1 MSGNQNYINHV
12 ALVLDASSSMS
23 HLSGK
28 VVEVAD
34 QQIAYLAR
42 RSKELDQET
51 RVTVYVFA
59 DKVECVIYDKDV
71 LRMPSLKQL
80 YRVGGMT
87 ALLAATLKS
96 QRELTQTAQL
106 YGDHSFLTFVLT
118 DGQENASHR
127 CPDAPTKNPRE
138 LVQAVAKLMQTQEDN
153 WTLAV
158 LVPDQMG
165 KREAMQC
172 GFPKDNIAIWD
183 ATSTQGLEEAGQVIQ
198 QATENFMM
206 GRAQGIRGSRA
217 VFSTGAEAVNKD
229 TIKAAGLT
237 PVNPS
242 EYQLIPVAREAAIRE
257 WVRVQHRQ
265 DSDSGDHVRR
275 SVRSGAARVSPSS
288 AATGMDSQ
296 SFQPGDAITDPL
308 GQQNVGGRAPRR
320 RATRSPPPPGRRRHA
335 RVGLAARRPSPPR
348 PPRGSVPSSG
358 RRGRR

>member
-23 HLSGK
+23 HLSRK

-34 QQIAYLAR
+34 QQISYLAR

-96 QRELTQTAQL
+96 QRELAQTAQL

-127 CPDAPTKNPRE
+127 CVDVSARDPRE
-138 LVQAVAKLMQTQEDN
+138 LVQAVSKMIATQEDN

-229 TIKAAGLT
+229 TIEAAGLT
-237 PVNPS
+237 PVDPS
-242 EYQLIPVAREAAIRE
+242 EYQLIPVARDAVIRD
-257 WVRVQHRQ
+257 WVIECGHTYRTGCAFYQLSKSEKIQARKQIAVLEKKTDRVYTGPQARALLGLP
-265 DSDSGDHVRR
+265 DTEVRIKPDHNDDFTIFVQST
-275 SVRSGAARVSPSS
+275 SVNRKLVPH
-288 AATGMDSQ
+288 
-296 SFQPGDAITDPL
+296 
-308 GQQNVGGRAPRR
+308 
-320 RATRSPPPPGRRRHA
+320 TR
-335 RVGLAARRPSPPR
+335 LLLMI
-348 PPRGSVPSSG
+348 
-358 RRGRR
+358 

>member
-1 MSGNQNYINHV
+1 MSGTQNYINHV

-28 VVEVAD
+28 VVDVAD

-59 DKVECVIYDKDV
+59 DTVECVIYDKDV

-96 QRELTQTAQL
+96 QRELAQTAQL

-118 DGQENASHR
+118 DGQENASHS
-127 CPDAPTKNPRE
+127 CPDAPARDPRE
-138 LVQAVAKLMQTQEDN
+138 LVRSVSELIATQEDN

-165 KREAMQC
+165 RREAMQC

-183 ATSTQGLEEAGQVIQ
+183 ATSTRGLEEAGQVIQ
-198 QATENFMM
+198 QATENFMV
-206 GRAQGIRGSRA
+206 GRARGIRGSRA

-229 TIKAAGLT
+229 TIEAAGLT
-237 PVNPS
+237 PVDPS
-242 EYQLIPVAREAAIRE
+242 EYQLIPVAREAAIRDWVVE
-257 WVRVQHRQ
+257 CGHTYRTGCAFYQLSKSEKIQARKRIAVLEKKTDRVYTGPEARSLLGLPDTEVRVKP
-265 DSDSGDHVRR
+265 DHNDDFTIFVQST
-275 SVRSGAARVSPSS
+275 SVNRKLVPH
-288 AATGMDSQ
+288 
-296 SFQPGDAITDPL
+296 
-308 GQQNVGGRAPRR
+308 
-320 RATRSPPPPGRRRHA
+320 TR
-335 RVGLAARRPSPPR
+335 LLLMI
-348 PPRGSVPSSG
+348 
-358 RRGRR
+358 

>member
-23 HLSGK
+23 RLSRK

-42 RSKELDQET
+42 RSQELDQET

-59 DKVECVIYDKDV
+59 NTVECVIYDKDV

-80 YRVGGMT
+80 YQVSGMT
-87 ALLAATLKS
+87 ALLAAALKS
-96 QRELTQTAQL
+96 QRELAQTAQL

-127 CPDAPTKNPRE
+127 CPDAPARDPRE
-138 LVQAVAKLMQTQEDN
+138 LVQAVSEMIATQDDN

-158 LVPDQMG
+158 LVPDQIG
-165 KREAMQC
+165 KREAMQY

-198 QATENFMM
+198 QATEKFMI
-206 GRAQGIRGSRA
+206 GRTQGIRGTRA
-217 VFSTGAEAVNKD
+217 VFSTGAEAVNKE

-237 PVNPS
+237 PVKPS
-242 EYQLIPVAREAAIRE
+242 EYQLIPVTREAAIRE
-257 WVRVQHRQ
+257 WVTESGYTYRTGCAFYQLSKTEKVQAKKQIAVLEKKTDRVYT
-265 DSDSGDHVRR
+265 GPE
-275 SVRSGAARVSPSS
+275 AR
-288 AATGMDSQ
+288 AL
-296 SFQPGDAITDPL
+296 L
-308 GQQNVGGRAPRR
+308 GLPDME
-320 RATRSPPPPGRRRHA
+320 
-335 RVGLAARRPSPPR
+335 
-348 PPRGSVPSSG
+348 
-358 RRGRR
+358 

>member
-23 HLSGK
+23 HLSRK

-34 QQIAYLAR
+34 QQISYLAR

-96 QRELTQTAQL
+96 QRELAQTAQL

-127 CPDAPTKNPRE
+127 CLDAPARDPRE
-138 LVQAVAKLMQTQEDN
+138 LVQAVAKMIATQEDN

-237 PVNPS
+237 PVDAS
-242 EYQLIPVAREAAIRE
+242 KYQLIPVARDAAIRD
-257 WVRVQHRQ
+257 WVIECGHTYRTGCAFYQLSKSEKIQARKQIAVLEKKTDRVYTGPQARALLGLP
-265 DSDSGDHVRR
+265 DMEIRIKPDHNDDFTIFVQST
-275 SVRSGAARVSPSS
+275 SVNRKLVPH
-288 AATGMDSQ
+288 
-296 SFQPGDAITDPL
+296 
-308 GQQNVGGRAPRR
+308 
-320 RATRSPPPPGRRRHA
+320 TR
-335 RVGLAARRPSPPR
+335 LLLMI
-348 PPRGSVPSSG
+348 
-358 RRGRR
+358 

>member
-1 MSGNQNYINHV
+1 MSGKQNYINHV

-42 RSKELDQET
+42 RSQELDQET

-80 YRVGGMT
+80 YRAGGMT

-96 QRELTQTAQL
+96 QRELAQTAQL

-127 CPDAPTKNPRE
+127 CPDAPSRSARD
-138 LVQAVAKLMQTQEDN
+138 LVRAVATMIETQQDN

-172 GFPKDNIAIWD
+172 GFPKDNIAVWD
-183 ATSTQGLEEAGQVIQ
+183 ATSTQGLEEAGQVILK
-198 QATENFMM
+198 ATENFMV
-206 GRAQGIRGSRA
+206 GRTKGIRGTKA
-217 VFSTGAEAVNKD
+217 VFSTGAEVVNKE
-229 TIKAAGLT
+229 TIAAAGLT
-237 PVNPS
+237 PVDPS
-242 EYQLIPVAREAAIRE
+242 QYQLVSVARNAAIRE
-257 WVRVQHRQ
+257 WVIECGQNYRTGCAFYQLSKSERIQARKQIAVLEKRTDQVYTGPEARALLGLPDSEVRVKP
-265 DSDSGDHVRR
+265 DHNDDFTIFVQST
-275 SVRSGAARVSPSS
+275 SVNRKLVP
-288 AATGMDSQ
+288 
-296 SFQPGDAITDPL
+296 
-308 GQQNVGGRAPRR
+308 N
-320 RATRSPPPPGRRRHA
+320 TRLL
-335 RVGLAARRPSPPR
+335 VM
-348 PPRGSVPSSG
+348 V
-358 RRGRR
+358 

>member
-96 QRELTQTAQL
+96 QRELAQTAQL

-138 LVQAVAKLMQTQEDN
+138 LVQAVANLMQTQEDN

-217 VFSTGAEAVNKD
+217 VFSTGAEAVNKE

-257 WVRVQHRQ
+257 WVIECGHAYRTGGAFYQLSKSEKIQARKQIAVLEKKTDRVYTGPEARSLLGLP
-265 DSDSGDHVRR
+265 DTEVRVKPDHNNDFTIFVQST
-275 SVRSGAARVSPSS
+275 SVNRKLVPH
-288 AATGMDSQ
+288 
-296 SFQPGDAITDPL
+296 
-308 GQQNVGGRAPRR
+308 
-320 RATRSPPPPGRRRHA
+320 TR
-335 RVGLAARRPSPPR
+335 LLLMI
-348 PPRGSVPSSG
+348 
-358 RRGRR
+358 

>member
-1 MSGNQNYINHV
+1 MTGNQNYINHV

-23 HLSGK
+23 HLSRK
-28 VVEVAD
+28 AVEVAD

-42 RSKELDQET
+42 RSRELDQET

-87 ALLAATLKS
+87 ALLAAALKS
-96 QRELTQTAQL
+96 QRELAQTAQL

-127 CPDAPTKNPRE
+127 CPDAPTRDPRE
-138 LVQAVAKLMQTQEDN
+138 LVDAVATMIRTQEDN

-165 KREAMQC
+165 KREAMRC

-198 QATENFMM
+198 QATEKFMM

-217 VFSTGAEAVNKD
+217 VFSTGADAVNKD

-242 EYQLIPVAREAAIRE
+242 QYQLIPVARDAAIRDWVIE
-257 WVRVQHRQ
+257 CGHTYRTGGAFYQLSKSEKIQAQKQIAVLEKKTDRVYTGPEARALLGLPDVEVRVKP
-265 DSDSGDHVRR
+265 DHNDDFTIFVQST
-275 SVRSGAARVSPSS
+275 SVNRKLVP
-288 AATGMDSQ
+288 
-296 SFQPGDAITDPL
+296 
-308 GQQNVGGRAPRR
+308 N
-320 RATRSPPPPGRRRHA
+320 TR
-335 RVGLAARRPSPPR
+335 LLLML
-348 PPRGSVPSSG
+348 
-358 RRGRR
+358 

>member
-96 QRELTQTAQL
+96 QRELAQTAQL

-257 WVRVQHRQ
+257 WVIECGHTYRTGGAFYQLSKSEKIQARKQIAVLEKKTDRVYTGPEARSLLGLP
-265 DSDSGDHVRR
+265 DTEVRVKPDHNDDFTIFVQST
-275 SVRSGAARVSPSS
+275 SVNRKLVPH
-288 AATGMDSQ
+288 
-296 SFQPGDAITDPL
+296 
-308 GQQNVGGRAPRR
+308 
-320 RATRSPPPPGRRRHA
+320 TR
-335 RVGLAARRPSPPR
+335 LLLMI
-348 PPRGSVPSSG
+348 
-358 RRGRR
+358 

>member
-1 MSGNQNYINHV
+1 MTGTQNYINHV

-23 HLSGK
+23 HLSRK
-28 VVEVAD
+28 VVDVAD

-42 RSKELDQET
+42 RSGELDQET
-51 RVTVYVFA
+51 RVTVYIFA

-80 YRVGGMT
+80 YRTGGMT
-87 ALLAATLKS
+87 ALLAAALKS
-96 QRELTQTAQL
+96 QRELAQTAQL

-127 CPDAPTKNPRE
+127 CQDSPTKDPRQ
-138 LVQAVAKLMQTQEDN
+138 LVQAVAQMIETQQDN

-217 VFSTGAEAVNKD
+217 VFSTGAEAVNED
-229 TIKAAGLT
+229 TIKAAGLSPADPT
-237 PVNPS
+237 T
-242 EYQLIPVAREAAIRE
+242 YQLIPVARDAAIRE
-257 WVRVQHRQ
+257 WVIECGHTYRTGGAFYQLSKSEKIQAQKQIAVLEKKTDRVYTGPEARALLGLP
-265 DSDSGDHVRR
+265 DTEVRVKPDHNDHFTIFVQST
-275 SVRSGAARVSPSS
+275 SVNRKLVP
-288 AATGMDSQ
+288 
-296 SFQPGDAITDPL
+296 
-308 GQQNVGGRAPRR
+308 N
-320 RATRSPPPPGRRRHA
+320 TR
-335 RVGLAARRPSPPR
+335 LLLML
-348 PPRGSVPSSG
+348 
-358 RRGRR
+358 

>member
-96 QRELTQTAQL
+96 QRELAQTAQL

-257 WVRVQHRQ
+257 WVIECGHTYRTGGAFYQLSKSEKIQARKQIAVLEKKTDRVYTGPEARSLLGLP
-265 DSDSGDHVRR
+265 DMEVRVKPDHNDDFTIFVQST
-275 SVRSGAARVSPSS
+275 SVNRKLVPH
-288 AATGMDSQ
+288 
-296 SFQPGDAITDPL
+296 
-308 GQQNVGGRAPRR
+308 
-320 RATRSPPPPGRRRHA
+320 TR
-335 RVGLAARRPSPPR
+335 LLLMI
-348 PPRGSVPSSG
+348 
-358 RRGRR
+358 

>member
-96 QRELTQTAQL
+96 QRELAQTAQL

-127 CPDAPTKNPRE
+127 CPDAPAKNPRE

-257 WVRVQHRQ
+257 WVIECGHTYRTGGAFYQLSKSEKIQARKQIAVLEKKTDRVYTGPEARSLLGLP
-265 DSDSGDHVRR
+265 DTEVRVKPDHNDDFTIFVQST
-275 SVRSGAARVSPSS
+275 SVNRKLVPH
-288 AATGMDSQ
+288 
-296 SFQPGDAITDPL
+296 
-308 GQQNVGGRAPRR
+308 
-320 RATRSPPPPGRRRHA
+320 TR
-335 RVGLAARRPSPPR
+335 LLLMI
-348 PPRGSVPSSG
+348 
-358 RRGRR
+358 

>member
-23 HLSGK
+23 HLSRK
-28 VVEVAD
+28 VVDVAD

-42 RSKELDQET
+42 RSQELDQET

-59 DKVECVIYDKDV
+59 DTVECVIYDKDV

-96 QRELTQTAQL
+96 QRELAQTAQL

-118 DGQENASHR
+118 DGQENASHY
-127 CPDAPTKNPRE
+127 CGDAPARDPRE
-138 LVQAVAKLMQTQEDN
+138 LMRAVAKMIETQEDN

-165 KREAMQC
+165 KREATQC

-198 QATENFMM
+198 QATEKFMV
-206 GRAQGIRGSRA
+206 GRSQGIRGSRA
-217 VFSTGAEAVNKD
+217 VFSMGAEAVNKD
-229 TIKAAGLT
+229 TIEAAGLT
-237 PVNPS
+237 PVDPS

-257 WVRVQHRQ
+257 WVVESGHTYRTGCAFYQLSKSEKIQAKKQIAVLEKKTDRVYTGPEARALLGLP
-265 DSDSGDHVRR
+265 DVEVRVKPDHNDDFTIFVQST
-275 SVRSGAARVSPSS
+275 SVNRKLVP
-288 AATGMDSQ
+288 Q
-296 SFQPGDAITDPL
+296 
-308 GQQNVGGRAPRR
+308 
-320 RATRSPPPPGRRRHA
+320 TRLLLMS
-335 RVGLAARRPSPPR
+335 
-348 PPRGSVPSSG
+348 
-358 RRGRR
+358 

>member
-1 MSGNQNYINHV
+1 MSGSQNYINHV

-23 HLSGK
+23 HLSRK

-42 RSKELDQET
+42 RSRELDQET
-51 RVTVYVFA
+51 RVTVYAFA

-80 YRVGGMT
+80 YRTGGMT
-87 ALLAATLKS
+87 ALLAAALKS
-96 QRELTQTAQL
+96 QSELAQTAQL

-127 CPDAPTKNPRE
+127 CPDSHGRDPRQ
-138 LVQAVAKLMQTQEDN
+138 LVQAVAQMIATQQDN

-183 ATSTQGLEEAGQVIQ
+183 ATSTQGLEEAGQVIR
-198 QATENFMM
+198 QATENFMV
-206 GRAQGIRGSRA
+206 GRTQGIRGSRA
-217 VFSTGAEAVNKD
+217 VFSTGAEAVNED

-237 PVNPS
+237 PVDPS
-242 EYQLIPVAREAAIRE
+242 KYQLIPVTRDAAIRE
-257 WVRVQHRQ
+257 WVTECGHTYQTGKAFYQLSKSEKIQAQKQIAVLEKKTDRVYT
-265 DSDSGDHVRR
+265 GP
-275 SVRSGAARVSPSS
+275 AARTLLGLPPTEVRVKPDHNDHF
-288 AATGMDSQ
+288 TIFVQ
-296 SFQPGDAITDPL
+296 STSVNRKLVPH
-308 GQQNVGGRAPRR
+308 
-320 RATRSPPPPGRRRHA
+320 TR
-335 RVGLAARRPSPPR
+335 LLLML
-348 PPRGSVPSSG
+348 
-358 RRGRR
+358 

>member
-23 HLSGK
+23 HLSRK

-42 RSKELDQET
+42 RSRELDQET

-87 ALLAATLKS
+87 ALLAAALKS
-96 QRELTQTAQL
+96 QRELAQTAQL

-127 CPDAPTKNPRE
+127 CPDAPSRDPRE
-138 LVQAVAKLMQTQEDN
+138 LIESVAGMFSAQEDN

-183 ATSTQGLEEAGQVIQ
+183 ATSTRGLEEAGHVIQ
-198 QATENFMM
+198 QATEKFMV
-206 GRAQGIRGSRA
+206 GRTKGIRGSRA
-217 VFSTGAEAVNKD
+217 VFSTGAEAVNQD

-242 EYQLIPVAREAAIRE
+242 KYQLIPVTRDAAIRDWVTE
-257 WVRVQHRQ
+257 SGHTYRTGGAYYQLSKSEKVQARKQIAVLEKKTDRVYTGPEARALLGLPDVEVRVKP
-265 DSDSGDHVRR
+265 DHNDDFTIFVQST
-275 SVRSGAARVSPSS
+275 SVNRKLVS
-288 AATGMDSQ
+288 
-296 SFQPGDAITDPL
+296 
-308 GQQNVGGRAPRR
+308 N
-320 RATRSPPPPGRRRHA
+320 TRLLLM
-335 RVGLAARRPSPPR
+335 V
-348 PPRGSVPSSG
+348 
-358 RRGRR
+358 

>member
-23 HLSGK
+23 HLSRK

-42 RSKELDQET
+42 RSRELDQET

-80 YRVGGMT
+80 YRASGMT
-87 ALLAATLKS
+87 ALLAAALKS
-96 QRELTQTAQL
+96 QRELAQTAQL

-127 CPDAPTKNPRE
+127 CPDAPTRNQGE
-138 LVQAVAKLMQTQEDN
+138 LVEAVAKMIETQKDN

-183 ATSTQGLEEAGQVIQ
+183 ATSTHGLEEAGQVIQ
-198 QATENFMM
+198 QATEKFMV
-206 GRAQGIRGSRA
+206 GRTQGIRGSRA
-217 VFSTGAEAVNKD
+217 VFSTGAETVNKD
-229 TIKAAGLT
+229 AIKAAGLT

-242 EYQLIPVAREAAIRE
+242 KYQLIPVARAAAIRDWVVE
-257 WVRVQHRQ
+257 SGHTYRTGGAFYQLSKSEKVQAQKQIAVLEKKTDRVYTGPEARALLGLPDVEVRVRP
-265 DSDSGDHVRR
+265 DHNDDFTIFVQST
-275 SVRSGAARVSPSS
+275 SVNRKLVP
-288 AATGMDSQ
+288 
-296 SFQPGDAITDPL
+296 
-308 GQQNVGGRAPRR
+308 N
-320 RATRSPPPPGRRRHA
+320 TRLLLMH
-335 RVGLAARRPSPPR
+335 
-348 PPRGSVPSSG
+348 
-358 RRGRR
+358 

>member
-23 HLSGK
+23 HLRGK

-42 RSKELDQET
+42 RSQELDQET

-59 DKVECVIYDKDV
+59 DTVQCVIYDKDV

-96 QRELTQTAQL
+96 QRELAQTAQL

-127 CPDAPTKNPRE
+127 CPDAPARDPRA
-138 LVQAVAKLMQTQEDN
+138 LTQAMATMIETQEDN

-165 KREAMQC
+165 RREAMQC
-172 GFPKDNIAIWD
+172 GFPRDNIAIWD
-183 ATSTQGLEEAGQVIQ
+183 ATSTQGLEEAGQVIRE
-198 QATENFMM
+198 ATEKFMV
-206 GRAQGIRGSRA
+206 GRTKGIRGSKA
-217 VFSTGAEAVNKD
+217 VFSTGAETVNKD
-229 TIKAAGLT
+229 TIEAAGLT
-237 PVNPS
+237 PANPS
-242 EYQLIPVAREAAIRE
+242 DYQLIPVARDVAIRD
-257 WVRVQHRQ
+257 WVVESGHTYRTGGAYYQLSKSEKIQARKQIAVLEKKTDRVFTGPQARALLGLP
-265 DSDSGDHVRR
+265 DAEV
-275 SVRSGAARVSPSS
+275 RVSP
-288 AATGMDSQ
+288 AHNDEFTIFVQ
-296 SFQPGDAITDPL
+296 STSVNRKLVP
-308 GQQNVGGRAPRR
+308 N
-320 RATRSPPPPGRRRHA
+320 TR
-335 RVGLAARRPSPPR
+335 LLLMN
-348 PPRGSVPSSG
+348 
-358 RRGRR
+358 

>member
-1 MSGNQNYINHV
+1 MSGSQNYINHV

-23 HLSGK
+23 HLSRK

-42 RSKELDQET
+42 RSRELDQET
-51 RVTVYVFA
+51 RVTVYAFA

-80 YRVGGMT
+80 YRTGGMT
-87 ALLAATLKS
+87 ALLAAALKS
-96 QRELTQTAQL
+96 QRELAQTAQL

-127 CPDAPTKNPRE
+127 CPDSPTRDPRQ
-138 LVQAVAKLMQTQEDN
+138 LVQAVAQMIETQQDN

-183 ATSTQGLEEAGQVIQ
+183 ATSTQGLEEAGQVIR

-206 GRAQGIRGSRA
+206 GRTQGIRGSRA
-217 VFSTGAEAVNKD
+217 VFSTGAEAVNED

-237 PVNPS
+237 PVEPS
-242 EYQLIPVAREAAIRE
+242 QYQLIPVARDAAIRE
-257 WVRVQHRQ
+257 WVTECGHTYQTGKAFYQLSKSEKIQAQKQIAVLEKKTDRVYT
-265 DSDSGDHVRR
+265 GP
-275 SVRSGAARVSPSS
+275 AARTLLGLPPTEVRVKPDHNDHF
-288 AATGMDSQ
+288 TIFVQ
-296 SFQPGDAITDPL
+296 STSVNRKLVP
-308 GQQNVGGRAPRR
+308 N
-320 RATRSPPPPGRRRHA
+320 TR
-335 RVGLAARRPSPPR
+335 LLLML
-348 PPRGSVPSSG
+348 
-358 RRGRR
+358 

>member
-23 HLSGK
+23 HLSRK

-42 RSKELDQET
+42 RSRELDQET

-87 ALLAATLKS
+87 ALLAAALKS
-96 QRELTQTAQL
+96 QAELAQTAQL

-127 CPDAPTKNPRE
+127 CADAPARDPRA
-138 LVQAVAKLMQTQEDN
+138 LVQAVARMIESQQDN

-165 KREAMQC
+165 KREAMNC

-183 ATSTQGLEEAGQVIQ
+183 ATSTHGLEEAGQVIQ
-198 QATENFMM
+198 EATEKFMV
-206 GRAQGIRGSRA
+206 GRARGIRGSRA
-217 VFSTGAEAVNKD
+217 VFSTGADAVNKD
-229 TIKAAGLT
+229 TIAAAGLT
-237 PVNPS
+237 PVERS
-242 EYQLIPVAREAAIRE
+242 AYQLIAVTRESGIRDWVVECGHTYRTGGAFYQLSKPEKIQARKQIAVVEKKTDLVYTGPEARALLGLPDVE
-257 WVRVQHRQ
+257 
-265 DSDSGDHVRR
+265 
-275 SVRSGAARVSPSS
+275 ARVRPDHNDDF
-288 AATGMDSQ
+288 TIFVQ
-296 SFQPGDAITDPL
+296 STSVNRKLVPQ
-308 GQQNVGGRAPRR
+308 
-320 RATRSPPPPGRRRHA
+320 TR
-335 RVGLAARRPSPPR
+335 LLLMN
-348 PPRGSVPSSG
+348 
-358 RRGRR
+358 